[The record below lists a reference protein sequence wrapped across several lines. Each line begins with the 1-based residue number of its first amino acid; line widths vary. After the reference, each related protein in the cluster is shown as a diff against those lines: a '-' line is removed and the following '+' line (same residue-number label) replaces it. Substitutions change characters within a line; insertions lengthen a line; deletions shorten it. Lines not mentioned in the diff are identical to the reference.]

1 MIHSYIQVS
10 YIHYFDLCTFS
21 FRFVIG
27 LTICGIG
34 RSFGT
39 CSTAA
44 QSGVRRPGNGSL
56 NTANSQPATGYQ
68 HQAALTLPL
77 ATALT
82 RTAAI
87 KSQFLGN
94 IHF

>member
-1 MIHSYIQVS
+1 MPHF
-10 YIHYFDLCTFS
+10 HYFDLCTFL

-44 QSGVRRPGNGSL
+44 QSGGRRLGNGSG
-56 NTANSQPATGYQ
+56 NTVNSQPAAGYQ

-94 IHF
+94 INF